1 MIENQ
6 ESITAKLCSFARA
19 FHSNFGANKIFDDYL
34 AFDLMG
40 KKQYEEMGQLI
51 ENGFDVTKISSK
63 KWFCAKNIRAA
74 LYEYILPIPLSRIN
88 FAQKELAGFAKKYN
102 SANSAGK
109 QIQYVIC
116 GAGMDSFAF
125 RNTNENIHVFEID
138 HPDTQEY
145 KKKRIQE
152 LEWMIPRNLTFVPVD
167 FTKDSLKEKLLQNGF
182 NPNLPTFTAILG
194 VSYYLTL
201 KDFEKTLKIVS
212 ELTNDESRII
222 FDFPDQTTLAPKA
235 AVRVKELARI
245 TARLGEPMVKG
256 FSKHE
261 IKGALRRHSLKIETY
276 ERPEDIQKNYFSER
290 EDNLKAF
297 ENVHFVAAAKKK
309 RFKTKGLLL
318 LQRTIAAIKI

>member
-88 FAQKELAGFAKKYN
+88 FAQKELAGFAKKFN
-102 SANSAGK
+102 SANSVGRK
-109 QIQYVIC
+109 IQYVIC

-152 LEWMIPRNLTFVPVD
+152 LEWIIPRNLTFVPVD

-235 AVRVKELARI
+235 AVRV
-245 TARLGEPMVKG
+245 
-256 FSKHE
+256 
-261 IKGALRRHSLKIETY
+261 
-276 ERPEDIQKNYFSER
+276 
-290 EDNLKAF
+290 
-297 ENVHFVAAAKKK
+297 
-309 RFKTKGLLL
+309 
-318 LQRTIAAIKI
+318 